1 MAPATVHSP
10 GHSPGRRAGGQRAG
24 TAPATIHSANLQVAV
39 NRYRLGVVALLPE
52 PLGIH
57 VQAWRRALG
66 DPSAGRI
73 GPHLTLVP
81 PQTVAEPDLERAV
94 VLVERAAGVAVPFA
108 VELAGAATFLPG
120 SPVAYLVV
128 REGGP
133 ALEALEAALR
143 ESPLDR
149 RTHRFH
155 PHVTV
160 TQDLPPDR
168 IEAAADELRGFRAAF
183 PVRDLALMREE
194 RDRTWRPLATLPV
207 GASTAVRE
215 VPFAEAASA
224 ALLLLE
230 PDPPRVLL
238 GLRTRAKGRRYPG
251 AWDGIGGKPEEG
263 ESLLEALARE
273 VAEEAG
279 IEPLDLA
286 ALACLHDGE
295 RADAWFVATDW
306 KGTPRNLE
314 PEEHSELDWVPVHA
328 AGELPL
334 TPTTRAAVA
343 RLAALLAS
351 GRRLHRRR

>member
-1 MAPATVHSP
+1 MPT
-10 GHSPGRRAGGQRAG
+10 RQ
-24 TAPATIHSANLQVAV
+24 
-39 NRYRLGVVALLPE
+39 RLGVIARLPE

-66 DPSAGRI
+66 DPAAGRV

-81 PQTVAEPDLERAV
+81 PQTVAERDLDRAAA
-94 VLVERAAGVAVPFA
+94 LVERAAAQAVPFL
-108 VELAGAATFLPG
+108 VELDGAATFLPA
-120 SPVAYLVV
+120 SAVAYLVV

-168 IEAAADELRGFRAAF
+168 IEAAVSELAGLRAAF
-183 PVRDLALMREE
+183 PVRELALMREE
-194 RDRTWRPLATLPV
+194 RDQAGERVWRPLATATV
-207 GASTAVRE
+207 GASTAVHE

-224 ALLLLE
+224 ALLLL
-230 PDPPRVLL
+230 DPAGPRVLL
-238 GLRTRAKGRRYPG
+238 GRRTRGQGRRYPG
-251 AWDGIGGKPEEG
+251 AWDAVGGKPDEG

-273 VAEEAG
+273 ATEEAG
-279 IEPLDLA
+279 IEPLDLT
-286 ALACLHDGE
+286 ALGCFHDGD
-295 RADAWFVATDW
+295 RADAWFVASAW
-306 KGTPRNLE
+306 KGEPTNLE
-314 PEEHSELDWVPVHA
+314 PVEHSELEWVALHEA
-328 AGELPL
+328 AERPL

-343 RLAALLAS
+343 RLAAMLAAR
-351 GRRLHRRR
+351 RRLHPRR

>member
-1 MAPATVHSP
+1 MT
-10 GHSPGRRAGGQRAG
+10 RQ
-24 TAPATIHSANLQVAV
+24 
-39 NRYRLGVVALLPE
+39 RLGVIAPLPE

-66 DPSAGRI
+66 DPAAGRI
-73 GPHLTLVP
+73 APHLTLVP
-81 PQTVAEPDLERAV
+81 PQTVAERDLDRAV
-94 VLVERAAGVAVPFA
+94 ALVERAAEAAVPFL

-133 ALEALEAALR
+133 ALEALEAALL

-149 RTHRFH
+149 RTHPFH

-160 TQDLPPDR
+160 AQDLPPDR
-168 IEAAADELRGFRAAF
+168 IEAAAAELAGFRAAF
-183 PVRDLALMREE
+183 PVPDLAVLREE
-194 RDRTWRPLATLPV
+194 RDKTWQPVATVPV

-215 VPFAEAASA
+215 VAFAEAASA
-224 ALLLLE
+224 ALLLVE

-238 GLRTRAKGRRYPG
+238 GLRTRGQGRRYPG
-251 AWDGIGGKPEEG
+251 AWDGIGGKPDEG

-273 VAEEAG
+273 GREEAG
-279 IEPLDLA
+279 IEPLDLT
-286 ALACLHDGE
+286 ALGCFDDGE
-295 RADAWFVATDW
+295 RADAWFLATAW

-314 PEEHSELDWVPVHA
+314 PTEHSQLDWVPLHA
-328 AGELPL
+328 AAGLPL

-351 GRRLHRRR
+351 GRRLHRGR

>member
-1 MAPATVHSP
+1 MT
-10 GHSPGRRAGGQRAG
+10 
-24 TAPATIHSANLQVAV
+24 
-39 NRYRLGVVALLPE
+39 RYRLGVVARLPE

-57 VQAWRRALG
+57 VQAWRQALG
-66 DPSAGRI
+66 DPAAERI
-73 GPHLTLVP
+73 APHLTLVP
-81 PQTVAEPDLERAV
+81 PQTVAERDLDRAV
-94 VLVERAAGVAVPFA
+94 ALVERAAEAAVPFL

-133 ALEALEAALR
+133 ALEALEAALL

-149 RTHRFH
+149 RTHPFH

-160 TQDLPPDR
+160 AQDLPPDR
-168 IEAAADELRGFRAAF
+168 IEAAAAELAGFRAAF
-183 PVRDLALMREE
+183 PVPDLAVLREE
-194 RDRTWRPLATLPV
+194 PDKTWRPLATVPV

-215 VPFAEAASA
+215 VAFAEAASA
-224 ALLLLE
+224 ALLLVE

-238 GLRTRAKGRRYPG
+238 GLRTRGQGRRYPG
-251 AWDGIGGKPEEG
+251 AWDAIGGKPDEG

-273 VAEEAG
+273 ATEEAG
-279 IEPLDLA
+279 IEPLDLT
-286 ALACLHDGE
+286 ALGCFDDGE
-295 RADAWFVATDW
+295 RADAWFLATAW

-314 PEEHSELDWVPVHA
+314 PTEHSQLDWVPLHA
-328 AGELPL
+328 AAGLPL

-351 GRRLHRRR
+351 GRRLHRGR